1 MSDLHAIGD
10 RLNVLWEP
18 LGANAAYRLVRS
30 TAITSGA
37 IARHGAEP
45 FEVGSCFKA
54 FVAAECC
61 RQVSEGLLTW
71 DDPLRLDPER
81 RVPASAWSEDWPD
94 GSTVTLDEAAR
105 AMIAVSD
112 NTATDMVMDLLGQD
126 NVVAMIQRIGL
137 SGTVVPQSTRAVYDQ
152 DHRVRPVACESTM
165 RDLARFYAA
174 VLSPDSPLDERAR
187 SDFRRLMRQ
196 EDLEQGSAWPDG
208 VECYRKSGS
217 LAPPPMF
224 AMAMAGAFAA
234 DHHQAE
240 FAFALN
246 IETSD
251 DTVLTDAASVFIEG
265 VTVGMKALAHLE
277 P

>member
-10 RLNVLWEP
+10 RLSVLWEP
-18 LGANAAYRLVRS
+18 LGASAAYRLVRS
-30 TAITSGA
+30 TAERSGA
-37 IARHGAEP
+37 IARRGDAP

-71 DDPLRLDPER
+71 DDPLHLDPER
-81 RVPASAWSEDWPD
+81 RVPASARSEDWPD

-112 NTATDMVMDLLGQD
+112 NTATDMVMD
-126 NVVAMIQRIGL
+126 RIGHAPVVVL
-137 SGTVVPQSTRAVYDQ
+137 IGRLGLTNTVIPR
-152 DHRVRPVACESTM
+152 RVRVVYARAEDVRPIACESTM

-196 EDLEQGSAWPDG
+196 EDLEQGSTWPEG

-217 LAPPPMF
+217 LEPPPMF

-234 DHHQAE
+234 DHYQAE
-240 FAFALN
+240 FAFAVN

-251 DTVLTDAASVFIEG
+251 DTAMADAASVFIEG
-265 VTVGMKALAHLE
+265 VTIGMKALAASE
-277 P
+277 S